1 MKTKERDILQN
12 PSLKEMPFTT
22 PDGYF
27 AQLKTR
33 VRISAGRQEPPLWK
47 KASPYI
53 AIAASLVFL
62 IAAAG
67 FFFEKEGLQKKTQE
81 ESYVLAEAGS
91 MTEDDIIE
99 YLISTGVEVEELE
112 QY

>member
-33 VRISAGRQEPPLWK
+33 VSVPAEREELPMWK

-67 FFFEKEGLQKKTQE
+67 FFFEKEELQKKTQE

>member
-33 VRISAGRQEPPLWK
+33 ASVPAGREELPMWK

-53 AIAASLVFL
+53 AIAASLVFI

-67 FFFEKEGLQKKTQE
+67 FFFEKEELQKKTQK